1 MEEKKATN
9 VVRRLGQRQRTM
21 TAGRRSMPITPMDE
35 VENDLNNFIRPKRK
49 TKDDG
54 DIDP

>member
-9 VVRRLGQRQRTM
+9 VVRRLGQRQRTI

>member
-1 MEEKKATN
+1 
-9 VVRRLGQRQRTM
+9 M
-21 TAGRRSMPITPMDE
+21 TSGKRSMPITPMDE
-35 VENDLNNFIRPKRK
+35 VENDLNHFIRQKRK

>member
-1 MEEKKATN
+1 
-9 VVRRLGQRQRTM
+9 
-21 TAGRRSMPITPMDE
+21 MPITPMDE